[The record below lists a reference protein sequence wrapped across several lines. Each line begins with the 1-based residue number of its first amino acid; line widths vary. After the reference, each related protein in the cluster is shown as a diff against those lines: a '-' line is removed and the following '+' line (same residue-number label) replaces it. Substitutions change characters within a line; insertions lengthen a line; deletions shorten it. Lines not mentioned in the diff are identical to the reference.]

1 MQMQIKAME
10 KRYFKPLAN
19 WLFIIKVQ
27 NWKEIEEKKVT
38 MVVSAFLKMC
48 RVKHMIPNL
57 LNIESLD
64 ELMCKRILTPM
75 TNEENEYMVVKKR
88 LLSIYAED

>member
-1 MQMQIKAME
+1 
-10 KRYFKPLAN
+10 
-19 WLFIIKVQ
+19 
-27 NWKEIEEKKVT
+27 

>member
-1 MQMQIKAME
+1 
-10 KRYFKPLAN
+10 
-19 WLFIIKVQ
+19 
-27 NWKEIEEKKVT
+27 
-38 MVVSAFLKMC
+38 
-48 RVKHMIPNL
+48 MIPNL

-64 ELMCKRILTPM
+64 ELMCKRVLTPM

>member
-1 MQMQIKAME
+1 
-10 KRYFKPLAN
+10 
-19 WLFIIKVQ
+19 
-27 NWKEIEEKKVT
+27 

-48 RVKHMIPNL
+48 RRQHMIPNL

-64 ELMCKRILTPM
+64 ELMCKRVLTPM